1 MGIRAIFP
9 NPDKAVRPGMYVNI
23 TCVLGKRELLS
34 VPEAAV
40 MDRAGG
46 KAVFTV
52 DASNLLV
59 AVPVEIGALRDGQR
73 IILKGLAPGQK
84 IVVEG
89 LVQAQP
95 GMRVEVVAPAEA
107 KPASQGNAPK

>member
-9 NPDKAVRPGMYVNI
+9 NPDNALRPGMFVNV
-23 TCVLGKRELLS
+23 TSVMGQYDVLT

-40 MDRAGG
+40 VDRSGG

-59 AVPVEIGALRDGQR
+59 AVPVEIGAVRDGRR
-73 IILKGLAPGQK
+73 IVMKGLSPDQK
-84 IVVEG
+84 VVVEG

-95 GMRVEVVAPAEA
+95 GMRVEVVGAP
-107 KPASQGNAPK
+107 Q